1 MRRFFLTVVLMTVTA
16 LVNTTV
22 SQEVKNV
29 ASAVKDGKVEVSYQV
44 SGRFY
49 QAFTI
54 SLFVSRDGGSTFTG
68 PLTEVTGDVGP
79 GIRRGNHSITWD
91 VMKEMPMVEETL
103 VFDVRAEV
111 TADKPRSAFFIQ
123 YVANPTTYIGLR
135 AGTLRIAGFYIE
147 ARANMNALNNAAYTY
162 KDGLVNYDKP
172 GYFVFNENNGYA
184 AYSVLAGIT
193 WQPARNFYLYLGAGY
208 GKEDYLLG
216 MDTYDYDGDVK
227 TGTAYAKYDG
237 YSTTGVEVDL
247 GLMLRFKWFL
257 ISAGGTA
264 LNFKSFNFTAG
275 VGVVF

>member
-1 MRRFFLTVVLMTVTA
+1 MRRFFLTVVIMTVTA

-22 SQEVKNV
+22 SQEMKNV
-29 ASAVKDGKVEVSYQV
+29 ASAVKDGKVEVNYQV
-44 SGRFY
+44 SGRYY
-49 QAFTI
+49 QTFAI

-79 GIRRGNHSITWD
+79 GIRRGSHSITWD

-111 TADKPRSAFFIQ
+111 TGDKPKSAFFVQ

-135 AGTLRIAGFYIE
+135 AGTLRIVGFYIE
-147 ARANMNALNNAAYTY
+147 ARANLSALNNAAYTY
-162 KDGLVNYDKP
+162 KDGVVNYDKP
-172 GYFVFNENNGYA
+172 GYFVFNENNDYS

-193 WQPARNFYLYLGAGY
+193 WQPARNFYLYVGAGY

-216 MDTYDYDGDVK
+216 MDTYDYEGDVK

-237 YSTTGVEVDL
+237 YCNSGVEVDL
-247 GLMLRFKWFL
+247 GLMLRFKWFI

-275 VGVVF
+275 VGAAF